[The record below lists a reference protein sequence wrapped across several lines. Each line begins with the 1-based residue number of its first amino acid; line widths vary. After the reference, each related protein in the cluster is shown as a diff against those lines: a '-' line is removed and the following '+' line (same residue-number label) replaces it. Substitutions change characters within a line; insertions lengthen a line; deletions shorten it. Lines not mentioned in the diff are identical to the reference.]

1 MSRKLSA
8 AVGLTLAFL
17 VVLAAAPADAAGL
30 FRARHAAAAGCDT
43 CCDPCEPTITVKLD
57 VCHPCCCEKQ
67 CVEVCLPACC
77 TGEPCVYDRCTLV
90 GCGATVYEWDCGVRV
105 VVRYWRNGDITVK
118 YR

>member
-1 MSRKLSA
+1 MA
-8 AVGLTLAFL
+8 IV
-17 VVLAAAPADAAGL
+17 
-30 FRARHAAAAGCDT
+30 
-43 CCDPCEPTITVKLD
+43 VKLD

-118 YR
+118 SVDFYKTRTWESRPAFRESFFWDGKWYSVVAATWPGHGYDLHVRLTSKD